1 MGENEELDLDTV
13 EEFGIYDVNSLYV
26 GTMAN
31 YPKHFRDV
39 IIQPRQYTGYGFTY
53 YNIDEA
59 IDYFNAEER
68 AHAKAFE
75 ELYDITAWK
84 KANFEYFNKI
94 FKDCDKWKNQQEER
108 ESAFRKKDVSELRKA
123 LNDLM
128 RLTWSKSKI
137 ANQEFEGRWT
147 LDDPDRS

>member
-59 IDYFNAEER
+59 LAYEEYR
-68 AHAKAFE
+68 ATEFE

-84 KANFEYFNKI
+84 KANFDYFKKV
-94 FKDCDKWKNQQEER
+94 FADCDKWKKQQEER
-108 ESAFRKKDVSELRKA
+108 ESTFRKKDISELRKS
-123 LNDLM
+123 LHDLM
-128 RLTWSKSKI
+128 RKTWPNPED
-137 ANQEFEGRWT
+137 ARQEYQGEWT
-147 LDDPDRS
+147 INEQNS

>member
-1 MGENEELDLDTV
+1 MDENEDVDLSEV

-31 YPKHFRDV
+31 LPKFLRDS
-39 IIQPRQYTGYGFTY
+39 IIRPRQYTGYGFTY

-84 KANFEYFNKI
+84 KANFDYFNKI
-94 FKDCDKWKNQQEER
+94 FKDCDKWKKQQEER
-108 ESAFRKKDVSELRKA
+108 ESTFRKKDISELRKS
-123 LNDLM
+123 LHELM
-128 RLTWSKSKI
+128 RKTWPNPDEAK
-137 ANQEFEGRWT
+137 QEFEGRW
-147 LDDPDRS
+147 LDIEGET